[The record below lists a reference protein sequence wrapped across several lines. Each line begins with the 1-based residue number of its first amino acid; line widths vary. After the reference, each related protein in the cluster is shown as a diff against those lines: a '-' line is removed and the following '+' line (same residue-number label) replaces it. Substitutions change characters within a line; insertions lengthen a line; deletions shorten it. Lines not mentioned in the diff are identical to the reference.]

1 MRALALLSAAASL
14 ISLAWFARPWFVA
27 GDARIAA
34 HLVAQIADLPDAE
47 AAALVTGISC
57 DDERGLRGLVELAA
71 SSRHSIAHAAQTRL
85 DDWLQALHRRASE
98 NAIDAAE
105 SGRLLLSVADELA
118 ARTDEL
124 GPGAA
129 AWAAHLARALASF
142 PELVPAQDRLAF
154 FQRCDA
160 VLMTGTGG
168 VPQRRIAWDA
178 AADRVAHRPGV
189 DRAPIASVE
198 ERLLAYAL
206 RRGPLSSD
214 PNATAQAAAA
224 PQETAPEELDQPS
237 SLATVESGERRDE
250 VMRNAAPTAL
260 VASGPSAKW
269 RTRTAEIN
277 GLPRE
282 GAPAETIDVPS
293 PDAAQ
298 AREEELVHAPLAD
311 VIAVLVGEDRFEA
324 AMAQAALRRRGMTP
338 IDLDIATRLSGA
350 DAAARASL
358 FDEVARRP
366 GASLAAW
373 LHYFAADEAADVRL
387 RALGLMATSRDQA
400 VVEDVYARAI
410 RDEDPRIRDLAERLR
425 E

>member
-1 MRALALLSAAASL
+1 
-14 ISLAWFARPWFVA
+14 
-27 GDARIAA
+27 
-34 HLVAQIADLPDAE
+34 
-47 AAALVTGISC
+47 
-57 DDERGLRGLVELAA
+57 
-71 SSRHSIAHAAQTRL
+71 
-85 DDWLQALHRRASE
+85 
-98 NAIDAAE
+98 
-105 SGRLLLSVADELA
+105 
-118 ARTDEL
+118 
-124 GPGAA
+124 
-129 AWAAHLARALASF
+129 
-142 PELVPAQDRLAF
+142 
-154 FQRCDA
+154 
-160 VLMTGTGG
+160 
-168 VPQRRIAWDA
+168 
-178 AADRVAHRPGV
+178 
-189 DRAPIASVE
+189 
-198 ERLLAYAL
+198 
-206 RRGPLSSD
+206 
-214 PNATAQAAAA
+214 
-224 PQETAPEELDQPS
+224 LDQPS